1 MCRYI
6 YSVINSRGLDNIYC
20 CHRSQNINRRTAGY
34 FIKATAYKSWALS
47 NEDIERGIV
56 AQLGNWSE
64 VQDLNTRLSHFPPP
78 APTLPSYFTM
88 PSWETGAERSHHLPS
103 LACLLLYLHE
113 SIVLCFQPAS
123 LSAVVPS
130 HWVWQPWSPSL
141 VSAGFSK
148 QLMHCFPLST
158 LNVGSSS
165 SEHGRQCSA
174 KVPSLF
180 SLTSRQVSA
189 AETGRVE
196 SAWGTIPS
204 GWMHRPRQR
213 QHN

>member
-20 CHRSQNINRRTAGY
+20 CHRSQNINHRTAGY

-47 NEDIERGIV
+47 NEDIEREIV

-64 VQDLNTRLSHFPPP
+64 VQDLNTRLSHFPAP

-88 PSWETGAERSHHLPS
+88 PSWETGAERSHHLPN
-103 LACLLLYLHE
+103 LACLLLYLRQ
-113 SIVLCFQPAS
+113 SIVPCFQPAS
-123 LSAVVPS
+123 LSAVVTS
-130 HWVWQPWSPSL
+130 HWIWQPWSPCL

-148 QLMHCFPLST
+148 QLMHCFFLST

-174 KVPSLF
+174 KVPSLLF
-180 SLTSRQVSA
+180 SISA
-189 AETGRVE
+189 SFRCRNGGRVE
-196 SAWGTIPS
+196 SAWGTVPS
-204 GWMHRPRQR
+204 GWIHRLR